1 MTIGTDI
8 VEIQRIAAAVQRQ
21 PAFWQRILT
30 PEEEALC
37 RKKGDGITALAGR
50 FAAKE
55 AVMKALGCG
64 LNRLAF
70 RDIVILA
77 QEGGRPLVVPGP
89 RLSQEMDLCRV
100 AKIEVSISHCRT
112 YATAVAL
119 AVSCSPEPCNGKE
132 TGR

>member
-30 PEEEALC
+30 SEEEALC
-37 RKKGDGITALAGR
+37 RQKGDGIAALAGR

-64 LNRLAF
+64 MNRLAF

-89 RLSQEMDLCRV
+89 RLRREMDHLGIE
-100 AKIEVSISHCRT
+100 KIEISISHCRA

-119 AVSCSPEPCNGKE
+119 AVSDSPGPCNGKE
-132 TGR
+132 TAR